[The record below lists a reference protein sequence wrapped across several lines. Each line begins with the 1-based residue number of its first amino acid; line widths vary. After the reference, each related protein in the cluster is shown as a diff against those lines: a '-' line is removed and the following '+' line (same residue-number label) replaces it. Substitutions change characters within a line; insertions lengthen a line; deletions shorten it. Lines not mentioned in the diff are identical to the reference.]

1 MDGTHRR
8 GGARLEPPVGFIERL
23 RSARRPVLLTHV
35 YPDGDAIGSELALYR
50 AFRELGAEPRIVNAH
65 PSPLLQ
71 EFLDPEGVVEVTR
84 ELADSGQALR
94 LCQTN
99 ETVREV
105 FEITEIASM
114 FDHYDDVNSAVR
126 SFL

>member
-1 MDGTHRR
+1 MKIQEQRH
-8 GGARLEPPVGFIERL
+8 GAVTVL
-23 RSARRPVLLTHV
+23 R
-35 YPDGDAIGSELALYR
+35 PDGPLVDQDVVP
-50 AFRELGAEPRIVNAH
+50 FRQQLNNVRRSSLGRVVVDMGAVPWVDSKGLET
-65 PSPLLQ
+65 L
-71 EFLDPEGVVEVTR
+71 VEVTR